1 MYPPIGIHYAWTSD
15 DLILSR
21 FDLWKAMKVGKGCTP
36 PLAYI
41 MHEHLIILFYSG
53 LTWFDP
59 KKTQWRWGK
68 GCPPLGIHYAWTS
81 HHLILFRFDMVWP
94 KKHNEGGG
102 RGVPPLGIL
111 YERRILWEKMGIWVS
126 HAFQILVSFLFNRW
140 SLLHGFGILLV
151 PGSYWLTVKGRVFGA
166 GESEGDTKGFDGVR
180 VILYH
185 IVIFCSFFWRRDRR
199 GVAVWCC
206 DMTLGIYR
214 NDLES
219 NPIHVQAGWNLLII
233 FHSCWFN
240 GFRSLEVWSP
250 EWTWVAGSC

>member
-1 MYPPIGIHYAWTSD
+1 MKVGEGVSPPIGIHYAWTSD
-15 DLILSR
+15 
-21 FDLWKAMKVGKGCTP
+21 
-36 PLAYI
+36 
-41 MHEHLIILFYSG
+41 
-53 LTWFDP
+53 
-59 KKTQWRWGK
+59 
-68 GCPPLGIHYAWTS
+68 
-81 HHLILFRFDMVWP
+81 HLILFSFDMVWP

-102 RGVPPLGIL
+102 RGVPPPWHT
-111 YERRILWEKMGIWVS
+111 YERRILWEKMWIWVS

-140 SLLHGFGILLV
+140 SLLHGFGMLLV
-151 PGSYWLTVKGRVFGA
+151 PGSYWLAVKGRVFGA

-219 NPIHVQAGWNLLII
+219 NPIHVQAGWNLYKLVDYFSFMLIQ
-233 FHSCWFN
+233 
-240 GFRSLEVWSP
+240 
-250 EWTWVAGSC
+250 WV

>member
-1 MYPPIGIHYAWTSD
+1 MKVGEGVSPPIGIHYAWTSD
-15 DLILSR
+15 
-21 FDLWKAMKVGKGCTP
+21 
-36 PLAYI
+36 
-41 MHEHLIILFYSG
+41 
-53 LTWFDP
+53 
-59 KKTQWRWGK
+59 
-68 GCPPLGIHYAWTS
+68 
-81 HHLILFRFDMVWP
+81 HLILFRFDMVWP

-102 RGVPPLGIL
+102 RGVPPPWHT
-111 YERRILWEKMGIWVS
+111 YERRILWEKLWIWVS

-233 FHSCWFN
+233 FSFM
-240 GFRSLEVWSP
+240 LIQ
-250 EWTWVAGSC
+250 WV

>member
-1 MYPPIGIHYAWTSD
+1 M
-15 DLILSR
+15 ILFYLGLTFEKQWR
-21 FDLWKAMKVGKGCTP
+21 WGKGCTP

-59 KKTQWRWGK
+59 KK
-68 GCPPLGIHYAWTS
+68 
-81 HHLILFRFDMVWP
+81 
-94 KKHNEGGG
+94 HNEGGG
-102 RGVPPLGIL
+102 RGVPPHWHTLCMNIWSSNFIQVWHGL
-111 YERRILWEKMGIWVS
+111 TKKTQWRWWKGCTPPWHTYERRILWEKLWIWVS
-126 HAFQILVSFLFNRW
+126 HAFQILVPFLFNRW

-151 PGSYWLTVKGRVFGA
+151 PGSYWLAVKGRVFGA

-233 FHSCWFN
+233 FSFM
-240 GFRSLEVWSP
+240 LIQ
-250 EWTWVAGSC
+250 WV